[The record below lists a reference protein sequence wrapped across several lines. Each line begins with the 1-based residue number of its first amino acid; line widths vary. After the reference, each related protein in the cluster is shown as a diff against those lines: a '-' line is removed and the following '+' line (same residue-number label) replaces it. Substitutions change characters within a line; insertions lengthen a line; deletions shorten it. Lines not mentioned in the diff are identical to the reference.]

1 MFVWKEKRYL
11 YSEGTV
17 GASLNET
24 RSAYKSEKQTSV
36 EDLLQK
42 KKKGALR
49 ILDKGTL
56 SQRSIFWWKCYSV

>member
-42 KKKGALR
+42 KKKKKRGALR

-56 SQRSIFWWKCYSV
+56 SQRSIF